1 MIKQTHIFFLLL
13 KIDENNSYLFFKN
26 YFVFYFILKKFLENV
41 ILENFKIKNCF

>member
-26 YFVFYFILKKFLENV
+26 YFVFYFILKKISRKRHIRKF
-41 ILENFKIKNCF
+41 